1 MFRNLLIKIGFTASF
16 LALISGCENPM
27 IDYTTR
33 VQELNIEL
41 SELNKIIVI
50 PNEGCGGCISGATTY
65 AIENRLLLYDRGT
78 RVVFTGVQDY
88 KLFRNQ
94 VGADFLKSDLVRL
107 DSQNLFMEKPVLSI
121 YPQSLTIEGNE
132 VLTVTEFDTTFD
144 LTSLVNSQINFVS
157 RQFFLL

>member
-41 SELNKIIVI
+41 SELNKIIVT

-65 AIENRLLLYDRGT
+65 AIENRLRYMIGER
-78 RVVFTGVQDY
+78 
-88 KLFRNQ
+88 
-94 VGADFLKSDLVRL
+94 
-107 DSQNLFMEKPVLSI
+107 E
-121 YPQSLTIEGNE
+121 
-132 VLTVTEFDTTFD
+132 
-144 LTSLVNSQINFVS
+144 
-157 RQFFLL
+157 